1 MAAEENM
8 EKSAV
13 TPDACSCVAP
23 VFLEYEAQLK
33 RFVLKRVKDKDE
45 ADDILQQLYLK
56 LYRNC
61 EQLQQVQNM
70 SAWLYQVTRNAVND
84 YFRGQGKSISIAKE
98 EEIADDLK
106 QEPNQLEVEMLVLPL
121 LQLLP
126 PAYAEPLR
134 LSEIEGISQKEVAER
149 LGISYSGAKSRV
161 QRGRQLLKQKFMEC
175 CHLEM
180 GRNGELLGAQVRSD
194 CTPLQG
200 KV

>member
-1 MAAEENM
+1 MAADEII
-8 EKSAV
+8 KS
-13 TPDACSCVAP
+13 PDGNAACACVAP

-33 RFVLKRVKDKDE
+33 GFVLKRVKDKDE
-45 ADDILQQLYLK
+45 ANDILQQLYLK
-56 LYRNC
+56 LYKNC

-70 SAWLYQVTRNAVND
+70 SAWLYQITRNAVND
-84 YFRGQGKSISIAKE
+84 YFRSQGRSISIE
-98 EEIADDLK
+98 EESELADLK
-106 QEPNQLEVEMLVLPL
+106 QEPNQQDVEMLVLPL

-126 PAYAEPLR
+126 PSYAEPLR

-180 GRNGELLGAQVRSD
+180 GRNGELLSAHVRSD